1 MIATVKAA
9 KSLIFFIL
17 ITHMLLVDREEDLL
31 NQKDIWN
38 QKLCILWDKIIL
50 DLCRDLEEVRSSL
63 SKVTK
68 KVIPVINFKIQE
80 TNSEKIQ

>member
-1 MIATVKAA
+1 MIATVKVA

-38 QKLCILWDKIIL
+38 RKLCILWDKIIL